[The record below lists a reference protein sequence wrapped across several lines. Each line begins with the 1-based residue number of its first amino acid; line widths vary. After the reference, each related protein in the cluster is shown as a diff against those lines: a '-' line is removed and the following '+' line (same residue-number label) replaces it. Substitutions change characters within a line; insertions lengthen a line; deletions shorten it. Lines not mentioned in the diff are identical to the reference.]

1 MAASVPDNGPNTGNQ
16 SSGHDPDNSMK
27 YRLLKDTSLKVSEVG
42 FGVWTVGTK
51 MWGVPDEDYD
61 TGINLLRRSL
71 DLGINF
77 FDTADVYGDG
87 KGEVLLERAFPG
99 ATRDKIVIATK
110 FGYDFYNHPGVQPG
124 QRERPHNWTPDF
136 IRMACERSLQ
146 RLKTDRID
154 FYQLHNPRLDAIR
167 NDEVF
172 STLHELR
179 DAGKILSFG
188 VALGPAIDR
197 RQIDEAIAAIQ
208 ERGAHVQI
216 IYNLLEQMLG
226 ERIFPV
232 ARQHPVNVFTR
243 VPHSSGLLEGAF
255 SETTTFGKDDHRS
268 FRVKDDA
275 GRKAWLVD
283 GLKKVE
289 QLSFLTGSRT
299 IGQAAIKFILA
310 EPTIGSVLPNIYNE
324 AQLVDF
330 AGATDTPDLTPNEL
344 TRIAEL
350 HRTNFGLPAPVPAA

>member
-1 MAASVPDNGPNTGNQ
+1 
-16 SSGHDPDNSMK
+16 MK
-27 YRLLKDTSLKVSEVG
+27 YRPLKGTALKVSEVG

-61 TGINLLRRSL
+61 TGVKLLRRAL

-77 FDTADVYGDG
+77 YDAADVYGDG
-87 KGEVLLERAFPG
+87 KSEVLLERAFPG
-99 ATRDKIVIATK
+99 ATRDRVVVATK

-172 STLHELR
+172 TTLHDLR
-179 DAGKILSFG
+179 AAGKVLSFG

-208 ERGAHVQI
+208 ERSAHVQI

-243 VPHSSGLLEGAF
+243 VPHSSGLLERAYT
-255 SETTTFGKDDHRS
+255 ETTTFSKDDHRS
-268 FRVKDDA
+268 FRVKDDSA
-275 GRKAWLVD
+275 RKAWLVD

-289 QLSFLTGSRT
+289 QLDFLCRGRT

-310 EPTIGSVLPNIYNE
+310 EPCIGSVLPNIYNE
-324 AQLVDF
+324 AQLLDF
-330 AGATDTPDLTPNEL
+330 AGAPDSPDLTSEEL
-344 TRIAEL
+344 SRTKEL
-350 HRTNFGLPAPVPAA
+350 VRTNFGLPVEVAVA

>member
-1 MAASVPDNGPNTGNQ
+1 
-16 SSGHDPDNSMK
+16 MK
-27 YRLLKDTSLKVSEVG
+27 HRLLQGTSLRISEVG

-61 TGINLLRRSL
+61 TGVRLLRRAVE
-71 DLGINF
+71 LGINF

-99 ATRDKIVIATK
+99 ATRDQIVIATK

-124 QRERPHNWTPDF
+124 QRERPHDWSPEF

-154 FYQLHNPRLDAIR
+154 FYQLHNPRIGDIR
-167 NDEVF
+167 NDDLF
-172 STLHELR
+172 TTLHELR
-179 DAGKILSFG
+179 DAGKIRGFG

-197 RQIDEAIAAIQ
+197 RQVDEGIAAIQ

-232 ARQHPVNVFTR
+232 ARQHPVCVITR
-243 VPHSSGLLEGAF
+243 VPHSSGLLEGAY
-255 SETTTFGKDDHRS
+255 SETTVFSKDDHRS

-275 GRKAWLVD
+275 GRKAWLLD

-289 QLSFLTGSRT
+289 QLAFLTGNRT
-299 IGQAAIKFILA
+299 IAQAAIQFILA
-310 EPTIGSVLPNIYNE
+310 EPSIGSVLPNIYTE
-324 AQLVDF
+324 QQLVEF
-330 AGATDTPDLTPNEL
+330 AGACETPDLTSQEL
-344 TRIAEL
+344 ARVREL
-350 HRTNFGLPAPVPAA
+350 VRTNFGLAAEISVSASLGSR